1 MDCQLT
7 KLSSACC
14 DSCGA
19 ADRANLEALQ
29 DVIKHNYS
37 TTGEKGRPLRRS
49 PVLERAALAAY
60 ATWPGVRG
68 CVTKLLTGRGC
79 NALAPSLGARDVARA
94 RLRLR
99 DDFAFVGLTEQWD
112 A

>member
-1 MDCQLT
+1 M
-7 KLSSACC
+7 
-14 DSCGA
+14 
-19 ADRANLEALQ
+19 
-29 DVIKHNYS
+29 
-37 TTGEKGRPLRRS
+37 
-49 PVLERAALAAY
+49 
-60 ATWPGVRG
+60 RG